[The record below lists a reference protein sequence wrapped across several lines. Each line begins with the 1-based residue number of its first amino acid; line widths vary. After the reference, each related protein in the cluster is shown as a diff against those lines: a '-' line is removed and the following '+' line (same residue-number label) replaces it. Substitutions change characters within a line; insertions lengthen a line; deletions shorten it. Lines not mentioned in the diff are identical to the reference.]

1 MAIADIDTTSRYLLN
16 QGCGSAGA
24 HIPGFSVEKTCFL
37 YRGVLLAAMFR
48 YVVQV
53 N

>member
-1 MAIADIDTTSRYLLN
+1 MAFADLDTSKYLLN
-16 QGCGSAGA
+16 EGSGSAGA

-37 YRGVLLAAMFR
+37 YRGVLLAAVFQ